1 MKLFNVLGRTSNN
14 LLKHRLSA
22 SVSSSGQVATVH
34 SESFGQSITYFMA
47 YSSSLQTLVDTQT
60 LNSYR
65 NNALTIQNLRNKD
78 RFTTDEISDRKNK
91 SIMVSTFNAPRWIF

>member
-1 MKLFNVLGRTSNN
+1 M
-14 LLKHRLSA
+14 
-22 SVSSSGQVATVH
+22 ATVH

-47 YSSSLQTLVDTQT
+47 YSSSLQILVDTHT

-65 NNALTIQNLRNKD
+65 DNALTIQNLRNKD